1 VLEFFLDYGLFLAK
15 TVTIVLAIIIIA
27 VFMAMLL
34 MRGKSTAHE
43 HVEIKK
49 LNDHYDDLE
58 LALNSQMLTKEDFKS
73 YLKASKQ
80 KHKKEKK
87 NKTAKDT
94 PRKRLFILDFHGDIK
109 ASEVTELREE
119 ITAILTI
126 ASPDTDEV
134 FVRLESPGGMVHA
147 YGLAASQLLRI
158 RNKNIPLTIGVD
170 KVAAS
175 GGYMMACVAN
185 KIISA
190 PFAIVGSIGVVA
202 QIPNFNRLLKKHDVD
217 FELITAGEHKRTLTL
232 FGENTDKAREKFK
245 HDIEETH
252 ELFKAFILANR
263 DIVDLDQVATGEHW
277 FGTRAKE
284 LRLVDEL
291 MTSDDYLLS
300 KRDEVDLYEVKYQTK
315 KTIGSKFAHFL
326 SNAADRLSLLW
337 ARRSQENQ
345 MQ

>member
-1 VLEFFLDYGLFLAK
+1 MLEFFLDYGLFLAK
-15 TVTIVLAIIIIA
+15 TGTIVLAIIVIA
-27 VFMAMLL
+27 VFFSLLL
-34 MRGKSTAHE
+34 MRGKSTSHE
-43 HVEIKK
+43 HIEIKK
-49 LNDHYDDLE
+49 LNDHYDDLT
-58 LALNSQMLTKEDFKS
+58 LTLNSQMLAKEDFKH
-73 YLKASKQ
+73 YLKTSKK

-87 NKTAKDT
+87 STKDT

-126 ASPDTDEV
+126 ASAETDEV

-190 PFAIVGSIGVVA
+190 PFAVVGSIGVVA

-217 FELITAGEHKRTLTL
+217 FELITAGEYKRTLTL

-300 KRDEVDLYEVKYQTK
+300 KRDDADLYEVKYEVK

-326 SNAADRLSLLW
+326 SNTADRLSLLW
-337 ARRSQENQ
+337 VRRSQENQ

>member
-1 VLEFFLDYGLFLAK
+1 VFEFFLDYGLFLSK
-15 TVTIVLAIIIIA
+15 TVTIVLAIIIVA
-27 VFMAMLL
+27 VFFAMLL
-34 MRGKSTAHE
+34 MRGKSTSHE
-43 HVEIKK
+43 HIEIKK
-49 LNDHYDDLE
+49 LNDHYDDLT
-58 LALNSQMLTKEDFKS
+58 LALNSQMLAKEDLKH
-73 YLKASKQ
+73 YLKASKK

-87 NKTAKDT
+87 STKDE

-158 RNKNIPLTIGVD
+158 RNKKIPLTIGVD

-190 PFAIVGSIGVVA
+190 PFAVVGSIGVVA

-217 FELITAGEHKRTLTL
+217 FELITAGEYKRTLTL

-252 ELFKAFILANR
+252 ELFKEFILANR

-291 MTSDDYLLS
+291 MTSDDYLLL
-300 KRDEVDLYEVKYQTK
+300 KRDEADLYEVKYEIK

-326 SNAADRLSLLW
+326 SNTADRLSLLW